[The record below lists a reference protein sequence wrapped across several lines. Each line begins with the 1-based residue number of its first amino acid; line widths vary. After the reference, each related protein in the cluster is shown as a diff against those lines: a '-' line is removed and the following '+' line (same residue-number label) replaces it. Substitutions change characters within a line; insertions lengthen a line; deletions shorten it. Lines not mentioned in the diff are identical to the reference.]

1 MMEQEFELIDNS
13 EKKRYEF
20 HLGAEVPRV
29 EYIKTRDKIY
39 LTHTEV
45 PPSLAGRGIGSKL
58 IGAVLKDIKEKELT
72 LVPLCPFVA
81 LYLQRNPEW
90 KQLVLKGIKIA

>member
-1 MMEQEFELIDNS
+1 MKDQAELIDNT
-13 EKKRYEF
+13 EKKQYEF
-20 HLGAEVPRV
+20 HLGTEIPRV
-29 EYIKTRDKIY
+29 EYIRAGDKIY

-45 PPSLAGRGIGSKL
+45 PQALAGKGIGSAL
-58 IGAVLKDIKEKELT
+58 IRAVLEDIKEKKLT

-90 KQLVLKGIKIA
+90 KDLVLKGIKIA

>member
-1 MMEQEFELIDNS
+1 MKEGFNLIDNT
-13 EKKRYEF
+13 EKKRYEI
-20 HLGAEVPRV
+20 HIGTEVPRV
-29 EYIKTRDKIY
+29 EYIKAQDKIY

-45 PPSLAGRGIGSKL
+45 PPSMAGKGIGSQL
-58 IGAVLKDIKEKELT
+58 IGAVLEDIKAKGLT

>member
-1 MMEQEFELIDNS
+1 MDRDFELIDNTK
-13 EKKRYEF
+13 EKRYEF
-20 HLGAEVPRV
+20 HTGTEVPRV
-29 EYIKTRDKIY
+29 EYIRARDKIY

-45 PPSLAGRGIGSKL
+45 PPSLAGKGIGSKL
-58 IGAVLKDIKEKELT
+58 IGAVLEDIKEKGLT

-90 KQLVLKGIKIA
+90 KELVLKGIKIA

>member
-1 MMEQEFELIDNS
+1 MTQEFELIDNT
-13 EKKRYEF
+13 EKNRYEF
-20 HLGAEVPRV
+20 HIGTEVPRV

-45 PPSLAGRGIGSKL
+45 PPSLAGRGIGAKL
-58 IGAVLKDIKEKELT
+58 IGLVLEDIKEKGLT

-81 LYLQRNPEW
+81 LYLQRNPQW
-90 KQLVLKGIKIA
+90 KQLVLKGIKIG